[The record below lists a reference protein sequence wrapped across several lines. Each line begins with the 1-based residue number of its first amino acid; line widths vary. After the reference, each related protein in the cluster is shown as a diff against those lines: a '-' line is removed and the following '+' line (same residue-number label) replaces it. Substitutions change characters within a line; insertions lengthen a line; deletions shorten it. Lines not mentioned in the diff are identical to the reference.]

1 MAGSRARRGTQ
12 TLKVLLHY
20 RSFVIGLVILAFFI
34 GLTIYAA
41 VTWPYQQAIS
51 AWNNPEAWREY
62 PEGVPPAW
70 IQLLTG
76 RKEIEGSLI
85 YDTRSISPRFITRT
99 RYTSGGVTLEQV
111 EVVIPFDYDVVPT
124 GVVMSLIP
132 VIAEVENVTRSIG
145 IRKVVWVKPN
155 GFNMTIFSGTISI
168 GEEYPLPIRPSPGE
182 ESRVLV
188 EYRRAIRRIY
198 NVTIEGINLTYIQA
212 LFADDDY
219 LVERG
224 EFRVLKG
231 NYKLVYDYS
240 LAPGIESVELKA
252 IFKGT
257 VFGPAGTDTI
267 GRDLFMGIAW
277 GTPYALSF
285 GLLAALL
292 STMLTMVIAAFA
304 AWYRSVVDVTISR
317 VNEIFMILPFL
328 PTIIMIMLFYG
339 FTLWTLLGVVILFSV
354 LGGGGLKSQRA
365 LFLQLREMPYI
376 EAARAYGA
384 GNFRIIFRYLVPRVL
399 PMLIPSIVTSV
410 PSFVFLEAALA
421 ILGISD
427 PLAIT
432 WGKILDQAYAKAA
445 LIGGMW
451 HWIFAP
457 SAALFLL
464 SIAFASIGF
473 TLDRVF
479 NPRLR
484 QL

>member
-224 EFRVLKG
+224 EFRV
-231 NYKLVYDYS
+231 
-240 LAPGIESVELKA
+240 
-252 IFKGT
+252 
-257 VFGPAGTDTI
+257 
-267 GRDLFMGIAW
+267 
-277 GTPYALSF
+277 
-285 GLLAALL
+285 
-292 STMLTMVIAAFA
+292 
-304 AWYRSVVDVTISR
+304 
-317 VNEIFMILPFL
+317 
-328 PTIIMIMLFYG
+328 
-339 FTLWTLLGVVILFSV
+339 
-354 LGGGGLKSQRA
+354 
-365 LFLQLREMPYI
+365 
-376 EAARAYGA
+376 
-384 GNFRIIFRYLVPRVL
+384 
-399 PMLIPSIVTSV
+399 
-410 PSFVFLEAALA
+410 
-421 ILGISD
+421 
-427 PLAIT
+427 
-432 WGKILDQAYAKAA
+432 
-445 LIGGMW
+445 
-451 HWIFAP
+451 
-457 SAALFLL
+457 
-464 SIAFASIGF
+464 
-473 TLDRVF
+473 
-479 NPRLR
+479 
-484 QL
+484 

>member
-257 VFGPAGTDTI
+257 VFGLAGTDTI

-304 AWYRSVVDVTISR
+304 AWYRSVVDV
-317 VNEIFMILPFL
+317 
-328 PTIIMIMLFYG
+328 
-339 FTLWTLLGVVILFSV
+339 
-354 LGGGGLKSQRA
+354 
-365 LFLQLREMPYI
+365 
-376 EAARAYGA
+376 
-384 GNFRIIFRYLVPRVL
+384 
-399 PMLIPSIVTSV
+399 
-410 PSFVFLEAALA
+410 
-421 ILGISD
+421 
-427 PLAIT
+427 
-432 WGKILDQAYAKAA
+432 
-445 LIGGMW
+445 
-451 HWIFAP
+451 
-457 SAALFLL
+457 
-464 SIAFASIGF
+464 
-473 TLDRVF
+473 
-479 NPRLR
+479 
-484 QL
+484 